1 MHLSVAN
8 AAATIQDKDHNMP
21 TQESRRFMFFL
32 FGTLYFVQG
41 VIVSYQQNFFKPH
54 MFDEGIDAD
63 RIALVATLA
72 LVPFI
77 VKAIFGLISDRIN
90 LLGFGHR
97 VPYMV
102 LGVVA
107 CSISFLVAYFI
118 DPSENFGAVAAM
130 VLIATFA
137 MALFDTT
144 ADAYAIESMPA
155 EDYGRT
161 QSAMTGGRASGLIIL
176 SFIFGQL
183 AIRFGFSII
192 FAVTAAILLLPLI
205 LLFQVKE
212 PAQRPEAKRFDWQ
225 AFKVMARPSYLLFGL
240 FLALSW
246 FFFEGVEG
254 LVTFYMSKELGADEV
269 ILGNYGTIK
278 GIGMVLGALILSLIV
293 SRWRLKVAA
302 LVTLSL
308 VTIGGFAFSRCT
320 SCAVALGMGLGWG
333 VVVGLQWSVYGAVAM
348 GITDQRIAASMFALF
363 QMMAN
368 IGMAAGEGVFTS
380 LSDRIGFTT
389 VFVLLAVAN
398 LLLIPFFLLVH
409 QRLEGQRAK
418 GMAAAEL

>member
-1 MHLSVAN
+1 
-8 AAATIQDKDHNMP
+8 MP
-21 TQESRRFMFFL
+21 TQKSRRFMFLL
-32 FGTLYFVQG
+32 FGALYFIQG

-54 MFDEGIDAD
+54 MNAEGIDAG

-107 CSISFLVAYFI
+107 CSVSFFVAFFI
-118 DPSENFGAVAAM
+118 DPSEHFGLVAAM

-144 ADAYAIESMPA
+144 ADAYAIESMSG
-155 EDYGRT
+155 EDYGRV

-176 SFIFGQL
+176 SYVFGQL
-183 AIRFGFSII
+183 AQRFGFSII
-192 FAVTAAILLLPLI
+192 FVVTSAILLLPLI
-205 LLFQVKE
+205 LLFQIKE
-212 PAQRPEAKRFDWQ
+212 PPQRPQAKRFEWS
-225 AFKVMARPSYLLFGL
+225 AFKVMGRPSYLLFGL

-246 FFFEGVEG
+246 FLFEGIEG
-254 LVTFYMSKELGADEV
+254 LVTFYMHDQLEATEA
-269 ILGNYGTIK
+269 ILGNYGTLK
-278 GIGMVLGALILSLIV
+278 GIGMVLGALLLGLIV
-293 SRWRLKVAA
+293 SRWRLRVAA
-302 LVTLSL
+302 LLTLSL
-308 VTIGGFAFSRCT
+308 VTVGGLMFSRCT
-320 SCAVALGMGLGWG
+320 SCSVALGMGLVWG
-333 VVVGLQWSVYGAVAM
+333 IVVGLQWSVYGALAM

-380 LSDRIGFTT
+380 LTKWLDFTQI
-389 VFVLLAVAN
+389 FVLLAAVN
-398 LLLIPFFLLVH
+398 VLLIPLFLLVDKQLAA
-409 QRLEGQRAK
+409 QRGKVQTV
-418 GMAAAEL
+418 AAEA

>member
-1 MHLSVAN
+1 
-8 AAATIQDKDHNMP
+8 MP
-21 TQESRRFMFFL
+21 TQKSRRFMFLL
-32 FGTLYFVQG
+32 FGALYFIQG

-54 MFDEGIDAD
+54 MNAEGIDAG

-107 CSISFLVAYFI
+107 CSVSFFVAFFI
-118 DPSENFGAVAAM
+118 DPSEHFGLVAAM

-144 ADAYAIESMPA
+144 ADAYAIESMSG
-155 EDYGRT
+155 EDYGRV

-176 SFIFGQL
+176 SYVFGQL
-183 AIRFGFSII
+183 AQRYGFSII
-192 FAVTAAILLLPLI
+192 FVVTSVILLLPLI
-205 LLFQVKE
+205 LLFQIKE
-212 PAQRPEAKRFDWQ
+212 PPQRPQAKRFEWS
-225 AFKVMARPSYLLFGL
+225 AFKVMGRPSYLLFGL

-246 FFFEGVEG
+246 FLFEGIEG
-254 LVTFYMSKELGADEV
+254 LVTFYMHDQLEATEA
-269 ILGNYGTIK
+269 ILGNYGTLK
-278 GIGMVLGALILSLIV
+278 GIGMVLGALLLGLIV
-293 SRWRLKVAA
+293 SRWRLRVAA
-302 LVTLSL
+302 LLTLSL
-308 VTIGGFAFSRCT
+308 VTVGGLMFSRCT
-320 SCAVALGMGLGWG
+320 SCSVALGMGLVWG
-333 VVVGLQWSVYGAVAM
+333 IVVGLQWSVYGALAM

-380 LSDRIGFTT
+380 LTKWLDFTQI
-389 VFVLLAVAN
+389 FVLLAAVN
-398 LLLIPFFLLVH
+398 VLLIPLFLLVDKQLAA
-409 QRLEGQRAK
+409 QRGKVQTV
-418 GMAAAEL
+418 AAEA

>member
-1 MHLSVAN
+1 M
-8 AAATIQDKDHNMP
+8 AATRQNKDHKMP
-21 TQESRRFMFFL
+21 TQKSRRFMFLL

-41 VIVSYQQNFFKPH
+41 VITSYQQNFFKPH
-54 MFDEGIDAD
+54 MYDEGIDAD

-107 CSISFLVAYFI
+107 CSISFFVAFFI
-118 DPSENFGAVAAM
+118 DPSENFGLVAAM
-130 VLIATFA
+130 ALIATFA

-144 ADAYAIESMPA
+144 ADAYAIESMSA

-176 SFIFGQL
+176 SFVFGQL
-183 AIRFGFSII
+183 AVRYGFSII
-192 FAVTAAILLLPLI
+192 FVVTAAILLLPLL
-205 LLFQVKE
+205 LLFQIKE
-212 PAQRPEAKRFDWQ
+212 PALRSEAKRFDWG
-225 AFKVMARPSYLLFGL
+225 AFKVMGRPTYLLFGL

-246 FFFEGVEG
+246 FLFEGVEG
-254 LVTFYMSKELGADEV
+254 LVTFYLSSELGADEV

-278 GIGMVLGALILSLIV
+278 GIGMVLGALILTVIV
-293 SRWRLKVAA
+293 SRWKLKVAA

-308 VTIGGFAFSRCT
+308 VTVGGFAFSRCT

-333 VVVGLQWSVYGAVAM
+333 IVVGLQWSVYGAVAM

-368 IGMAAGEGVFTS
+368 IGMAAGEGIFTS
-380 LSDRIGFTT
+380 LSARLGFTRL
-389 VFVLLAVAN
+389 FVLLAVVN
-398 LLLIPFFLLVH
+398 LLLIPFFLLVNR
-409 QRLEGQRAK
+409 RLEAKRAEIVTV
-418 GMAAAEL
+418 AEA